1 MLQVNLRP
9 HDRWRPVLGSV
20 LAVLSSFDR
29 RDGGKRRTGL
39 ARRRPAAD
47 PPESDDAALA
57 ERFAAAEPDA
67 IRQLYARFGRP
78 VFTVA
83 FSVLHDRALAAEAV
97 QMTFVKAWRATDSYD
112 AARPLAPWLYS
123 IARRTAID
131 IARSERRHSGHELRE
146 TDAPTADHAMDHVWE
161 AWQVRRAVDRL
172 DPREREIVRLQ
183 HFAQLTHDEIAGR
196 LSIPIGTVKS
206 RSHRAHQ
213 RLAHVLTHLRE
224 EGAA

>member
-1 MLQVNLRP
+1 MLHGERSS
-9 HDRWRPVLGSV
+9 HDRWRPVLGSIF
-20 LAVLSSFDR
+20 AVLSSFDR
-29 RDGGKRRTGL
+29 PDGGKRRTML
-39 ARRRPAAD
+39 ARRRPGASR
-47 PPESDDAALA
+47 PESDDAAIA
-57 ERFAAAEPDA
+57 KRFAAAEPDA
-67 IRQLYARFGRP
+67 IRELYTRFGRP

-83 FSVLHDRALAAEAV
+83 FSVLRDRALAAEAV
-97 QMTFVKAWRATDSYD
+97 QMTFTKAWRAADSYD

-131 IARSERRHSGHELRE
+131 IARSERRHISHELRD
-146 TDAPTADHAMDHVWE
+146 TDAASTEHSIEGVWE

-183 HFAQLTHDEIAGR
+183 HFEQLTHHEIATR
-196 LSIPIGTVKS
+196 LSIPVGTVKS

>member
-1 MLQVNLRP
+1 M
-9 HDRWRPVLGSV
+9 LGSIV
-20 LAVLSSFDR
+20 AVLSSFDR

-39 ARRRPAAD
+39 ARRRTAAPA
-47 PPESDDAALA
+47 PESDDAAIA
-57 ERFAAAEPDA
+57 ERFATAEPDA

-83 FSVLHDRALAAEAV
+83 YSVLHDRALAAEAV
-97 QMTFVKAWRATDSYD
+97 QMTFVKAWRASDSYD
-112 AARPLAPWLYS
+112 PTRPLAPWLYS

-131 IARSERRHSGHELRE
+131 IGRSERRHVGQELRE
-146 TDAPTADHAMDHVWE
+146 TDAASTGTMEHVWE
-161 AWQVRRAVDRL
+161 AWQVRRAVDQL

-183 HFAQLTHDEIAGR
+183 HFEQLTHDEISTR

-213 RLAHVLTHLRE
+213 RLAHVLTYLRE

>member
-1 MLQVNLRP
+1 MLHGEPRP
-9 HDRWRPVLGSV
+9 SDRWRPVLGSIV
-20 LAVLSSFDR
+20 AVLSSFDR

-39 ARRRPAAD
+39 ARRRAAAGTA
-47 PPESDDAALA
+47 ESDDAALA

-67 IRQLYARFGRP
+67 IRELYARFGRP

-112 AARPLAPWLYS
+112 ATRPLAPWLYS

-131 IARSERRHSGHELRE
+131 IARSERRHVGQELRE
-146 TDAPTADHAMDHVWE
+146 TDAASAGRTMEHVWE

-183 HFAQLTHDEIAGR
+183 HFEQLTHDEISTR

-213 RLAHVLTHLRE
+213 RLAHVLTYLRE